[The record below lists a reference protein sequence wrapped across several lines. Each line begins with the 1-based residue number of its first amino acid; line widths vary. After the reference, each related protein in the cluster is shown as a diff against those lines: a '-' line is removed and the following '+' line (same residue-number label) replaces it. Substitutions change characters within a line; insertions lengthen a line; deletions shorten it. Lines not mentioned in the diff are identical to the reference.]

1 MEKLQG
7 TKKYALKTFLFVLG
21 MFISCYGI
29 AMTTR
34 GYLGTSPISSPAYV
48 TSLVNPKIT
57 FGMATFV
64 LNALFLLGQ
73 ICILR
78 KKFPLIQL
86 VQLPIAFLTGVF
98 MDLSMYLTSML
109 HSGAY
114 WWNMT
119 LVLGGSLILGLGL
132 ATTIYANLTYMPGD
146 GLVKVI
152 FETTGWNF
160 GKIKVSFDSTL
171 VLIALAISVV
181 GVHSIVGLR
190 EGTLVSALT
199 VGFFAD
205 MFLRIMQYKKEDS

>member
-7 TKKYALKTFLFVLG
+7 AKKYTLKTILFIIG
-21 MFISCYGI
+21 MFVSCYGI
-29 AMTTR
+29 AVTTR
-34 GYLGTSPISSPAYV
+34 GDLGTSPISSPAYV
-48 TSLVNPKIT
+48 ASLVNTKIT

-64 LNALFLLGQ
+64 LNALFLAGQ

-78 KKFPLIQL
+78 KKFPPVQL

-98 MDLSMYLTSML
+98 MDLSMYLTGML

-114 WWNMT
+114 WWNMA
-119 LVLGGSLILGLGL
+119 LVLVGSLILGLGL
-132 ATTIYANLTYMPGD
+132 AITIYANLTYMPGD

-171 VLIALAISVV
+171 VLIALAISIV
-181 GVHSIVGLR
+181 GVHSVVGLR

>member
-7 TKKYALKTFLFVLG
+7 AKKYTLKTILFIIG
-21 MFISCYGI
+21 MFVSCYGI
-29 AMTTR
+29 AVTTR
-34 GYLGTSPISSPAYV
+34 GDLGTSPISSPAYV
-48 TSLVNPKIT
+48 ASLVNTKIT

-64 LNALFLLGQ
+64 LNALFLAGQ

-78 KKFPLIQL
+78 KKFPPVQL

-98 MDLSMYLTSML
+98 MDLSMYLTGML

-119 LVLGGSLILGLGL
+119 LVLLGSLILGLGL
-132 ATTIYANLTYMPGD
+132 AITIYANLTYMPGD
-146 GLVKVI
+146 GLVNVI

-171 VLIALAISVV
+171 VLIALVISVV
-181 GVHSIVGLR
+181 GVHSVVGLR

>member
-7 TKKYALKTFLFVLG
+7 AKKYTLKTILFTIG
-21 MFISCYGI
+21 MFVSCYGI
-29 AMTTR
+29 AVTTR
-34 GYLGTSPISSPAYV
+34 GDLGTSPISSPAYV
-48 TSLVNPKIT
+48 ASLVNTKIT

-64 LNALFLLGQ
+64 LNALFLAGQ

-78 KKFPLIQL
+78 KKFPPVQL

-98 MDLSMYLTSML
+98 MDLSMYLTGML

-114 WWNMT
+114 WWNMA
-119 LVLGGSLILGLGL
+119 LVLVGSLILGLGL
-132 ATTIYANLTYMPGD
+132 AITIYANLTYMPGD

-160 GKIKVSFDSTL
+160 GKIKISFDSTL
-171 VLIALAISVV
+171 VLIALAISIV
-181 GVHSIVGLR
+181 GVHSVVGLR

>member
-7 TKKYALKTFLFVLG
+7 AKKYTLKTILFIIG
-21 MFISCYGI
+21 MFVSCYGI
-29 AMTTR
+29 AVTTR
-34 GYLGTSPISSPAYV
+34 GDLGTSPISSPAYV
-48 TSLVNPKIT
+48 ASLVNTKIT

-64 LNALFLLGQ
+64 LNALFLAGQ

-78 KKFPLIQL
+78 KKFPPVQL

-98 MDLSMYLTSML
+98 MDLSMYLTGML

-132 ATTIYANLTYMPGD
+132 AITIYANLTYMPGD

-152 FETTGWNF
+152 FETTGCNF

-181 GVHSIVGLR
+181 GVHSVVGLR

>member
-7 TKKYALKTFLFVLG
+7 AKKYTLKTILFIIG
-21 MFISCYGI
+21 MFVSCYGI
-29 AMTTR
+29 AVTTR
-34 GYLGTSPISSPAYV
+34 GDLGTSPISSPAYV
-48 TSLVNPKIT
+48 ASLVNTKIT

-64 LNALFLLGQ
+64 LNALFLAGQ

-78 KKFPLIQL
+78 KNFPPVQL

-98 MDLSMYLTSML
+98 MDLSMYLTGML

-114 WWNMT
+114 WWNMA
-119 LVLGGSLILGLGL
+119 LVLVGSLILGLGL
-132 ATTIYANLTYMPGD
+132 AIAIYANLTYMPGD

-171 VLIALAISVV
+171 VLIALAISIV
-181 GVHSIVGLR
+181 GVHSVVGLR

>member
-7 TKKYALKTFLFVLG
+7 AKKYTLKTILFIIG
-21 MFISCYGI
+21 MFVSCYGI
-29 AMTTR
+29 AVTTR
-34 GYLGTSPISSPAYV
+34 GDLGTSPISSPAYV
-48 TSLVNPKIT
+48 ASLVNTKIT

-64 LNALFLLGQ
+64 LNALFLAGQ

-78 KKFPLIQL
+78 KKFPPVQL

-98 MDLSMYLTSML
+98 MDLSMYLTGML

-114 WWNMT
+114 WWNMA
-119 LVLGGSLILGLGL
+119 LVLVGSLILGLGL
-132 ATTIYANLTYMPGD
+132 AITIYANLTYMPGD

-181 GVHSIVGLR
+181 GVHSVVGLR
-190 EGTLVSALT
+190 EGTLISALT